1 MLESKRLCL
10 IPLTAKQLRLWYED
24 ISTLEEEL
32 SVSYQDEL
40 PEGVFKEIVESQRQ
54 KMLLDVENWLFHTF
68 WLIVRKS
75 DKAVIGSIDFKYPP
89 NQTGET
95 EIGYGLNSR
104 FTGNGYMTESVQTFC
119 AWGLQNPSIKVILA
133 ETEKTN
139 KASQLVLIKSGFI
152 FSYVTE
158 ECYWWKFLK
167 K

>member
-1 MLESKRLCL
+1 
-10 IPLTAKQLRLWYED
+10 
-24 ISTLEEEL
+24 
-32 SVSYQDEL
+32 
-40 PEGVFKEIVESQRQ
+40 
-54 KMLLDVENWLFHTF
+54 MLLDVENWLFHTF

-119 AWGLQNPSIKVILA
+119 AWGLQNPRIKVILA

-152 FSYVTE
+152 ICYVTE

>member
-75 DKAVIGSIDFKYPP
+75 DKAVIGSIDFISS
-89 NQTGET
+89 E
-95 EIGYGLNSR
+95 S
-104 FTGNGYMTESVQTFC
+104 NGRNRNWLRT
-119 AWGLQNPSIKVILA
+119 
-133 ETEKTN
+133 
-139 KASQLVLIKSGFI
+139 
-152 FSYVTE
+152 
-158 ECYWWKFLK
+158 
-167 K
+167 